1 MNKVIDLQVGQQKM
15 GDPGQ
20 VLHLA
25 VVVALLTKHYALGT
39 KIVLRYISYRKY
51 GCVSFLGKRSDSDL
65 I

>member
-1 MNKVIDLQVGQQKM
+1 M